1 MRRALRGATGG
12 HYAPAMAR
20 SDGGM
25 DQVRGNVWLLAGALL
40 LIALAILLLLRPLL
54 APAPAT
60 RVAASAAEHAAGTRS
75 GGSDERR
82 AAAPPSGDDRRR
94 ARPVPRAERVPPAPA
109 AASDD
114 AVPADDAADD
124 ADGAG
129 DEPSGIALFPP
140 PGTDPPKPGIIVPEG
155 FELPPGYV
163 RHHQVTDDGT
173 QLPPILMFHPDFEWV
188 DAQGNPIALPE
199 DHVVPPDLAPPGMPV
214 EILDVPETR
223 IEVVAPPPAAEP

>member
-1 MRRALRGATGG
+1 MVG
-12 HYAPAMAR
+12 AMAR
-20 SDGGM
+20 DL
-25 DQVRGNVWLLAGALL
+25 DQVRGSVWLLAGALL
-40 LIALAILLLLRPLL
+40 LIAFTIILLLRPLL
-54 APAPAT
+54 TAAPT
-60 RVAASAAEHAAGTRS
+60 DLRAGVPPQST
-75 GGSDERR
+75 GGPSQSDGERR

-109 AASDD
+109 AASGD
-114 AVPADDAADD
+114 AVPADDATDD
-124 ADGAG
+124 PDGEG

-140 PGTDPPKPGIIVPEG
+140 PGTDPPKPGIIVPDG

-188 DAQGNPIALPE
+188 DAQGEPIALPE

-223 IEVVAPPPAAEP
+223 IEVIAPPPAAEP

>member
-1 MRRALRGATGG
+1 
-12 HYAPAMAR
+12 MAR
-20 SDGGM
+20 DV

-40 LIALAILLLLRPLL
+40 LIALAVLLLLRPLL

-60 RVAASAAEHAAGTRS
+60 RVAASPAEHAAGTRS

-82 AAAPPSGDDRRR
+82 AAAPPSGEDRRR
-94 ARPVPRAERVPPAPA
+94 ARPVPRTEREPPAPA
-109 AASDD
+109 AVAPATDGTNTGDGDD
-114 AVPADDAADD
+114 P
-124 ADGAG
+124 DGEG

-140 PGTDPPKPGIIVPEG
+140 PGTDPPKPGIIVPDG

-173 QLPPILMFHPDFEWV
+173 QLPPILTFHPDFEWV

-214 EILDVPETR
+214 EILEVPETR
-223 IEVVAPPPAAEP
+223 IEVIAPPPAAEP